1 MSTHLILGGTGL
13 VGTHVAAAA
22 TAAGHRVVCTG
33 LTSDLADIRLDLR
46 DPAGVQQVILESGAA
61 VVFVPAAFTNVEACE
76 TDPQKSFAVNV
87 RPLRGVV
94 EQGPHKSL
102 EQMCVRLGGEA
113 DYQSM
118 QQSIAD
124 SPWVPGLV
132 VRAVC

>member
-1 MSTHLILGGTGL
+1 M
-13 VGTHVAAAA
+13 
-22 TAAGHRVVCTG
+22 
-33 LTSDLADIRLDLR
+33 
-46 DPAGVQQVILESGAA
+46 A
-61 VVFVPAAFTNVEACE
+61 VVVTVDGSAALKERLEA
-76 TDPQKSFAVNV
+76 FAAEVLAEAMKLAVQVVNGGLY
-87 RPLRGVV
+87 LRGVV